1 MRRIY
6 PALEW
11 AVLLLAAPFL
21 LFPTVRAEGTLAAL
35 VGLALFWLV
44 SAVLRRPW
52 PETPFNGALLLFA
65 VGVGV
70 GTLVTAWPEVTLPK
84 ATGLILGLGVF
95 RAMAALRGQ
104 AGWRWGALVLGGL
117 GVGIAAV
124 GVLSAH
130 FYTKIPIVAPLV
142 ARLPERLLTLPEGPE
157 GGVSANQLAG
167 VLAFYLPLTLGWLWS
182 AIARMA
188 GRGQSAEPRRP
199 SRLRSLGTAALN
211 LGILL
216 VALLSIGIT
225 AGLLVITQSRSGWI
239 GGAGGVLALGALA
252 MGSARQRWLHWLV
265 VGVVALTLIGGG
277 VFLVRVPA
285 ETWDRLWGDTAVL
298 ETEVTGSVSF
308 SGRVEIWSRALYAI
322 QDFPFTGCGLGT
334 LRKVIPLLYPLF
346 TVSPENDIAHAHNIF
361 LQTAADVGLPGLI
374 AYVALLGLAAVVAWK
389 FAPRRGLPLLAALLA
404 LHLYGLTDAVA
415 LGSKPGIVFWAALG
429 LLAALAASTDVA
441 QPLPLSPLPITHN
454 SSPISPSSEALP

>member
-1 MRRIY
+1 MMRRIY

-21 LFPTVRAEGTLAAL
+21 LFPTVRTEGTLAAL

-52 PETPFNGALLLFA
+52 PENPFNGALLLFA
-65 VGVGV
+65 IGVGV
-70 GTLVTAWPEVTLPK
+70 GTLVTAWPEVTFPK

-104 AGWRWGALVLGGL
+104 AGWRWGTLVLGGL
-117 GVGIAAV
+117 GMGIAAV

-130 FYTKIPIVAPLV
+130 FYTKLPLVAPLV

-167 VLAFYLPLTLGWLWS
+167 VLAFYLPLALGWLWS
-182 AIARMA
+182 VIARMA
-188 GRGQSAEPRRP
+188 GRGQGAEPRRP
-199 SRLRSLGTAALN
+199 SRLRSLGIAALN

-216 VALLSIGIT
+216 AAALSVGIT

-239 GGAGGVLALGALA
+239 GGTAGVLALGALA

-265 VGVVALTLIGGG
+265 IGVVALTLIGGG

-285 ETWDRLWGDTAVL
+285 EAWDRLWGDTAVI

-346 TVSPENDIAHAHNIF
+346 TVSLENDIAHAHNIF

-374 AYVALLGLAAVVAWK
+374 AYLALLGLVAVVAWK
-389 FAPRRGLPLLAALLA
+389 SAPRRGLPLLAAFIA

-415 LGSKPGIVFWAALG
+415 LGSKPGIVFWTALG
-429 LLAALAASTDVA
+429 LLAALAASTEGA
-441 QPLPLSPLPITHN
+441 QPLPLSPLPMTPPPF
-454 SSPISPSSEALP
+454 PISPEALP

>member
-1 MRRIY
+1 MMRRIY

-21 LFPTVRAEGTLAAL
+21 LFPTVRKEGTVAAL

-52 PETPFNGALLLFA
+52 PENPFNGALLLFA
-65 VGVGV
+65 IGVGV
-70 GTLVTAWPEVTLPK
+70 GTLVTAWPEVTFPK

-104 AGWRWGALVLGGL
+104 AGWRWGTLVLGGL
-117 GVGIAAV
+117 GMGIAAV

-167 VLAFYLPLTLGWLWS
+167 VLAFYLPLALGWLWS
-182 AIARMA
+182 VIARMA
-188 GRGQSAEPRRP
+188 GRGQGAEPRRP
-199 SRLRSLGTAALN
+199 SRLRSLGIAALN
-211 LGILL
+211 LGVLL
-216 VALLSIGIT
+216 AAALSVGIT

-239 GGAGGVLALGALA
+239 GGTAGVLALGALA
-252 MGSARQRWLHWLV
+252 LGSARQRWLHWLV
-265 VGVVALTLIGGG
+265 IGVVALTLIGGG
-277 VFLVRVPA
+277 VFLARIPA
-285 ETWDRLWGDTAVL
+285 EAWGRLWGDTAVI
-298 ETEVTGSVSF
+298 ETEVTGIVSF

-374 AYVALLGLAAVVAWK
+374 AYLALLGLAAVVAWK
-389 FAPRRGLPLLAALLA
+389 SAPRRGLPLLAAFIA

-429 LLAALAASTDVA
+429 LLAALAASMDGA
-441 QPLPLSPLPITHN
+441 QPLPLSPLPMTPPPF
-454 SSPISPSSEALP
+454 PISPEALP